1 MGEMSPSS
9 DRVLDT
15 VPLVVDESQINQF
28 KVYLCNEIRT
38 GMYYDRDL
46 YGLIREID
54 TQARLDAYRLGCEL
68 LVQGLP
74 VLMTVSRQ
82 RYALWIN
89 LRRASANHHQFL
101 Q

>member
-1 MGEMSPSS
+1 MGKMSPSS

-38 GMYYDRDL
+38 GMYYDREL
-46 YGLIREID
+46 YGLIHELD
-54 TQARLDAYRLGCEL
+54 TRARLDAYQLGYEL
-68 LVQGLP
+68 LLQGLP
-74 VLMTVSRQ
+74 VLMTVSRK

-89 LRRASANHHQFL
+89 LRHSSTNHHQFL
-101 Q
+101 K